1 MIFYRFFAYLSSLM
15 FVISNPFPTSVN
27 IHLHVV
33 PAVPG
38 GEAAARGPPAAPADA
53 EAEAEA
59 GAGAAR
65 GRRLARAADLLNRRG
80 AAAAR
85 RGSSPISGRGRR
97 QAGAGGGCNKK

>member
-1 MIFYRFFAYLSSLM
+1 MTFYRFFAYLSSLM

-38 GEAAARGPPAAPADA
+38 GGAAARGPPAAPAD
-53 EAEAEA
+53 AEAEA

-80 AAAAR
+80 AAVAR